1 MLPAHPSGPPAG
13 GRPTHGTKAIVL
25 PHVGFNKK
33 TGKYVQRHLQ
43 SACNMDISVKF
54 DQEHCNLLR
63 REHRIPEL
71 DTNTFDNQ
79 ALFPARKTAAIADT
93 GASVDCSGIDI
104 LKMLGIGRRALLP
117 TSTILR
123 TANKQRLTVLGTIPV
138 TVSTKS
144 VDKETVVT
152 ERVLIYVVKELRS
165 IFLSKDTLV
174 EMSVIPPYFPM
185 PPPRRKYGEVAGLKG
200 TSTDTIAKADIPSY

>member
-1 MLPAHPSGPPAG
+1 M
-13 GRPTHGTKAIVL
+13 
-25 PHVGFNKK
+25 PHVRFNKK

-54 DQEHCNLLR
+54 DPTHCNTLR

-71 DTNTFDNQ
+71 DTNTVDNQ

-93 GASVDCSGIDI
+93 GASVDCSGIEI
-104 LKMLGIGRRALLP
+104 LKMLGIGKRALIP

-144 VDKETVVT
+144 VNKETVVM
-152 ERVLIYVVKELRS
+152 ERVLIYMALICETNIL
-165 IFLSKDTLV
+165 
-174 EMSVIPPYFPM
+174 
-185 PPPRRKYGEVAGLKG
+185 
-200 TSTDTIAKADIPSY
+200 

>member
-1 MLPAHPSGPPAG
+1 MGGPGGGVAEAGPAHPPGPLAG
-13 GRPTHGTKAIVL
+13 GPIVL
-25 PHVGFNKK
+25 PHVRFNKK

-43 SACNMDISVKF
+43 SACNMDILVKF
-54 DQEHCNLLR
+54 DPIHCNKLR

-71 DTNTFDNQ
+71 DTNTINNQ
-79 ALFPARKTAAIADT
+79 ALFPARETVADADT

-104 LKMLGIGRRALLP
+104 LKMLGIGRRVLLP
-117 TSTILR
+117 TSTILK

-152 ERVLIYVVKELRS
+152 ERVLIYIL
-165 IFLSKDTLV
+165 LN
-174 EMSVIPPYFPM
+174 
-185 PPPRRKYGEVAGLKG
+185 
-200 TSTDTIAKADIPSY
+200 